1 LSKLNALPSICIVS
15 RKAIFYLWT
24 FREYFAD
31 RSIDKNENNP
41 DFCNH
46 HTVKAFIFSLDI

>member
-1 LSKLNALPSICIVS
+1 LPKLNALPSICIVS

-31 RSIDKNENNP
+31 RSIDKNEINP